1 VRVNAVV
8 VMTFVSVR
16 AGASYQLYAIAKIC
30 DIILADTLQQS
41 LLEINQ
47 SNGKYHLCFVESH
60 NLSAKYCARDHHRG
74 HRNGFNGRIHRLC
87 EMFRLRVQI

>member
-1 VRVNAVV
+1 MDRLQAHLAHIDTTKCDEQHREDHNGRNAVV
-8 VMTFVSVR
+8 APR
-16 AGASYQLYAIAKIC
+16 
-30 DIILADTLQQS
+30 
-41 LLEINQ
+41 
-47 SNGKYHLCFVESH
+47 VESH